1 MQLQSVNSDI
11 IREFYVR
18 TVVTTV
24 INEAETW
31 GVKVLD
37 AKEFDFIEAGCLR
50 SEGKRIV
57 LVTVKKEELRLRVG
71 VTPKVSE
78 WTDQKVLKCFQQKD
92 GVWEE
97 RLTGII

>member
-1 MQLQSVNSDI
+1 M
-11 IREFYVR
+11 
-18 TVVTTV
+18 
-24 INEAETW
+24 
-31 GVKVLD
+31 LD

-78 WTDQKVLKCFQQKD
+78 
-92 GVWEE
+92 
-97 RLTGII
+97 